1 MLHGEEKRF
10 MWFKQR
16 LTDELWR
23 NMLSR
28 DSDNNDWKK
37 NCRMSHGLF
46 HELLNHLF
54 PYIKYGMTKAFG
66 CINGTHVPILR
77 PIENSQD
84 YYCYMMFF

>member
-1 MLHGEEKRF
+1 
-10 MWFKQR
+10 
-16 LTDELWR
+16 
-23 NMLSR
+23 
-28 DSDNNDWKK
+28 
-37 NCRMSHGLF
+37 MSHGLF

-84 YYCYMMFF
+84 CYCYMMFF

>member
-1 MLHGEEKRF
+1 
-10 MWFKQR
+10 
-16 LTDELWR
+16 
-23 NMLSR
+23 
-28 DSDNNDWKK
+28 
-37 NCRMSHGLF
+37 MSHGLF

-84 YYCYMMFF
+84 CYCYMMFFYLFKQFVSAQVFLWMWTAESLTLSTMPNCFAIQK